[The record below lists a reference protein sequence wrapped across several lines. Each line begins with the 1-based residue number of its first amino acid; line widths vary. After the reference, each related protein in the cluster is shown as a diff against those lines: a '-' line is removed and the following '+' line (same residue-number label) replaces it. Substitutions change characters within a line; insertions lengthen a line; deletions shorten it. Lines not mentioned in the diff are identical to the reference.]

1 MKKNLKPTI
10 MTVMVALA
18 VLFTARLAVLHAATV
33 TDSYPGYPNRW
44 EGLTTNTII
53 EIKLDAAVAM
63 VGSPLAPDIAYCVK
77 KATFSGLD
85 FVFTDVSCEVDVSAD
100 RKTITI
106 HPTNVIGENGLYA
119 YKISNINFEGG
130 GSQQNVAEYFE
141 TGDNPI
147 PVLVTQVN
155 ETVLPSPPYETPLDM
170 CTDEGGNLLTNKIN
184 YWCLRCH
191 NSWTTQYP
199 TIYGVCKI
207 CP

>member
-44 EGLTTNTII
+44 EGMTTNTII
-53 EIKLDAAVAM
+53 ELKLDTPVAL
-63 VGSPLAPDIAYCVK
+63 VGTAPDIQYCVK
-77 KATFSGLD
+77 KATFNGLD
-85 FVFTDVSCEVDVSAD
+85 FVFTDVSSEVDVSAD

-106 HPTNVIGENGLYA
+106 HPADVLGQNGIYA
-119 YKISNINFEGG
+119 YKVTNINFEGG

-141 TGDNPI
+141 TGNNPI
-147 PVLVTQVN
+147 PAFATQVN

-184 YWCLRCH
+184 YWCVRCH
-191 NSWTTQYP
+191 TDYITLYP
-199 TIYGVCKI
+199 GAYGVCKI

>member
-1 MKKNLKPTI
+1 MKRNYLTAI
-10 MTVMVALA
+10 MTAIVALA
-18 VLFTARLAVLHAATV
+18 CFFTYGMPIHAATI
-33 TDSYPGYPNRW
+33 TDSYPGYPSRW

-53 EIKLDAAVAM
+53 EINLDTPVAM
-63 VGSPLAPDIAYCVK
+63 IGSPPAPDIEYCLK
-77 KATFSGLD
+77 KAAFSGLD
-85 FVFTDVSCEVDVSAD
+85 IVFTDVTCAVDVSAD

-106 HPTNVIGENGLYA
+106 HPTDVLGENGLYA

-141 TGDNPI
+141 TGGNPI
-147 PVLVTQVN
+147 PAFATQVN

-184 YWCLRCH
+184 YWCVRCH
-191 NSWTTQYP
+191 TDYITLYP
-199 TIYGVCKI
+199 GAYGVCKI